1 MLFMQEPKYKRGF
14 KFDHVWNIVKNFE
27 KLKDNVPTA
36 RQAARKQSQHENVD
50 LSQSDSHTL
59 ECPISASPGL
69 SSSPPTLNDDN
80 VGGTSSE
87 RPIGVKKAKLKRKN
101 DEEMSSIINSFEEGN
116 RRLLEMFKKTTLD
129 RQEQM
134 NIQRQNLAFK
144 ERKEENKILLKDLNS
159 IADPNVREYFRGE
172 QIKIIQKRNQQG
184 GSSSAF
190 GNYFDDIEGSGSDLP
205 EY

>member
-1 MLFMQEPKYKRGF
+1 MS
-14 KFDHVWNIVKNFE
+14 NI
-27 KLKDNVPTA
+27 
-36 RQAARKQSQHENVD
+36 S
-50 LSQSDSHTL
+50 
-59 ECPISASPGL
+59 ISWDRL

-172 QIKIIQKRNQQG
+172 QKKLYKKEINK
-184 GSSSAF
+184 
-190 GNYFDDIEGSGSDLP
+190 EGLHLLLATILMILKDLDLI
-205 EY
+205 YQNTNLLVLVI

>member
-27 KLKDNVPTA
+27 KFKDNVSTA

-59 ECPISASPGL
+59 ESPISASPGL

-87 RPIGVKKAKLKRKN
+87 RPTRVKKAKLKRKN

-129 RQEQM
+129 MQEQM
-134 NIQRQNLAFK
+134 NIQ
-144 ERKEENKILLKDLNS
+144 
-159 IADPNVREYFRGE
+159 
-172 QIKIIQKRNQQG
+172 
-184 GSSSAF
+184 
-190 GNYFDDIEGSGSDLP
+190 
-205 EY
+205 

>member
-1 MLFMQEPKYKRGF
+1 
-14 KFDHVWNIVKNFE
+14 
-27 KLKDNVPTA
+27 
-36 RQAARKQSQHENVD
+36 
-50 LSQSDSHTL
+50 
-59 ECPISASPGL
+59 
-69 SSSPPTLNDDN
+69 
-80 VGGTSSE
+80 
-87 RPIGVKKAKLKRKN
+87 
-101 DEEMSSIINSFEEGN
+101 
-116 RRLLEMFKKTTLD
+116 MFKKTTLD

-144 ERKEENKILLKDLNS
+144 ERNEENKILLKDLNS

-190 GNYFDDIEGSGSDLP
+190 GNYFDDIKGSRSDLP